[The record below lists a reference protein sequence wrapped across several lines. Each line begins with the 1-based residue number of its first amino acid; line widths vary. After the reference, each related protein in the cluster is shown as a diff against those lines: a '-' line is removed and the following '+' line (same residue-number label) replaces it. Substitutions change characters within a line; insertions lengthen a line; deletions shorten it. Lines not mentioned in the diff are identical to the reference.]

1 MLGVIGITGILSP
14 IVISDKGLIDSDLI
28 WMVSLAFL
36 ILPLVFFPN
45 KMKLGRAEGVLLLLF
60 YLLFINK
67 LI

>member
-36 ILPLVFFPN
+36 ILPLVFFPI
-45 KMKLGRAEGVLLLLF
+45 K
-60 YLLFINK
+60 
-67 LI
+67 